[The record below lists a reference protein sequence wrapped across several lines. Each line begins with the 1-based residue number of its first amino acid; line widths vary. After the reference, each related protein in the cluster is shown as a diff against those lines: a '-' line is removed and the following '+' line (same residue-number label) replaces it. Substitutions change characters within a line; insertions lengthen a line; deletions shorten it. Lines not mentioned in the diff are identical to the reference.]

1 MVRHREEA
9 VTERI
14 ASRGGHVGEK
24 ARTEMSKEVLILS
37 RRGPLCD
44 SLQSVLATAPWV
56 EAVHMAE
63 DLLSAL
69 RMVTQYRLALVI
81 IVDDLPADGI
91 SMVLKRI
98 QSEGSYSR
106 SLVLAEGS
114 QQRQEALTL
123 GADAALLKGF
133 PAAKLLR
140 VIERLVT
147 RPLQPDG
154 SEVPGMVKL

>member
-14 ASRGGHVGEK
+14 ASRGEHVGEK
-24 ARTEMSKEVLILS
+24 VRTEMSKEVLILS

-44 SLQSVLATAPWV
+44 SLQSVLVTVPWV

-91 SMVLKRI
+91 SIVLKRI
-98 QSEGSYSR
+98 RSEGASSR
-106 SLVLAEGS
+106 SLVLAKDS

-123 GADAALLKGF
+123 GADAALLRGF

-147 RPLQPDG
+147 KSPRPDG
-154 SEVPGMVKL
+154 SDVPGMGKL